1 LYGSDDL
8 SAKIQLPS
16 CRQYKL
22 SDFLVVTPLNWDEIL
37 DKYDDENWAYP
48 GMLRGR
54 RCRAGDVN
62 DIERSV
68 GEEDKQGAE
77 KGTEKGNRSKDGKG
91 QGRMTVERNGNGKG
105 KGMGDGIRNGIV
117 KQTPGVDDISCA
129 IALQL
134 QKAMY
139 EADCNSES

>member
-1 LYGSDDL
+1 
-8 SAKIQLPS
+8 
-16 CRQYKL
+16 
-22 SDFLVVTPLNWDEIL
+22 
-37 DKYDDENWAYP
+37 
-48 GMLRGR
+48 MLRGR

-62 DIERSV
+62 DIERSD
-68 GEEDKQGAE
+68 GEEDTQGAE

-91 QGRMTVERNGNGKG
+91 QGRMTVDRNGNGKG

-117 KQTPGVDDISCA
+117 KQTPGGDDISCA